1 MNNHLLEIESNHEIS
16 QSDLLTMYMYTNFE
30 SAVQS
35 ADFTILL
42 PPIITLSWKEG
53 VGDEGA
59 GGGEY
64 LLSIRKVTCHEA
76 IKEVHKNYWSSV
88 CVYTVL

>member
-42 PPIITLSWKEG
+42 PPIITLS
-53 VGDEGA
+53 
-59 GGGEY
+59 
-64 LLSIRKVTCHEA
+64 
-76 IKEVHKNYWSSV
+76 
-88 CVYTVL
+88 